1 MEKAPK
7 NLTGYNFGHPWYYVL
22 GGEILSPKQIRA
34 EVSAGSYQGYMAEEI
49 NAVDNKPEPHRSE
62 ALRAFKAKFAN
73 DLAEDISRYRQI
85 ACAIRQDRTENPIFI
100 EPDSCADVHT
110 DISLKY
116 AHIYNDFAHLNYIE
130 DLLAQQG
137 DLFG

>member
-1 MEKAPK
+1 
-7 NLTGYNFGHPWYYVL
+7 VL
-22 GGEILSPKQIRA
+22 GGETLSPKQIRA
-34 EVSAGSYQGYMAEEI
+34 EVSTGSYQGYMAEEI
-49 NAVDNKPEPHRSE
+49 NTVDNKPEPHRSE
-62 ALRAFKAKFAN
+62 ALRAFKAKFLK

-85 ACAIRQDRTENPIFI
+85 ACAIRRDRAENSIFI
-100 EPDSCADVHT
+100 EPDSCDDNHT
-110 DISLKY
+110 NISLKY

>member
-1 MEKAPK
+1 MEKK
-7 NLTGYNFGHPWYYVL
+7 IENLTGYNFGHPWYYVL

-34 EVSAGSYQGYMAEEI
+34 EVSAGNYQGYMADDVH
-49 NAVDNKPEPHRSE
+49 AVDKKHEPHRSE
-62 ALRAFKAKFAN
+62 ALRAFKAKFMK
-73 DLAEDISRYRQI
+73 DLAEDISHYRQI
-85 ACAIRQDRTENPIFI
+85 ACAIRRDRAENTIFI
-100 EPDSCADVHT
+100 EPDSCADIHT

-137 DLFG
+137 DLFS

>member
-1 MEKAPK
+1 MEKKPQ

-34 EVSAGSYQGYMAEEI
+34 EVSARNFQGYMAEEV

-62 ALRAFKAKFAN
+62 ALRAFKAKFLK

-85 ACAIRQDRTENPIFI
+85 ARAIRRDRAENPVFI
-100 EPDSCADVHT
+100 EPDSCDNNHT

-116 AHIYNDFAHLNYIE
+116 AHIYNDFAHLNFIE
-130 DLLAQQG
+130 YLLAQQG

>member
-1 MEKAPK
+1 
-7 NLTGYNFGHPWYYVL
+7 VL

-34 EVSAGSYQGYMAEEI
+34 EVSAGNYQGYMAEEI
-49 NAVDNKPEPHRSE
+49 NAIDNKPEPHRSE
-62 ALRAFKAKFAN
+62 ALRAFKAKFLK

-85 ACAIRQDRTENPIFI
+85 ACAIRRDRAENSVFI
-100 EPDSCADVHT
+100 EPDSCA

-116 AHIYNDFAHLNYIE
+116 AHIYNDFAHLNCIE

-137 DLFG
+137 DLFS

>member
-1 MEKAPK
+1 MEKTPK
-7 NLTGYNFGHPWYYVL
+7 NLPGYNFGHPWYYVL
-22 GGEILSPKQIRA
+22 GGEILLPKQIRA
-34 EVSAGSYQGYMAEEI
+34 EVSAGNYQGYMAEEI

-62 ALRAFKAKFAN
+62 ALRAFKEKFLK

-85 ACAIRQDRTENPIFI
+85 ACAIRRDRAENPIFI
-100 EPDSCADVHT
+100 EPDIHA

-137 DLFG
+137 DLFS

>member
-1 MEKAPK
+1 
-7 NLTGYNFGHPWYYVL
+7 L
-22 GGEILSPKQIRA
+22 PKQIRA
-34 EVSAGSYQGYMAEEI
+34 EVSAGKYQGYVAEEI

-62 ALRAFKAKFAN
+62 ALRAFKAKFTK

-85 ACAIRQDRTENPIFI
+85 ACAIRQDRAENTTFI
-100 EPDSCADVHT
+100 EHDCCVDIHT

-116 AHIYNDFAHLNYIE
+116 AHIYNDFAHLIYIE

-137 DLFG
+137 DLFS

>member
-1 MEKAPK
+1 MKKKTE
-7 NLTGYNFGHPWYYVL
+7 NLTSYNFGHPWYYVL
-22 GGEILSPKQIRA
+22 GGKILSPKQIRA
-34 EVSAGSYQGYMAEEI
+34 EVSAGNYQGYMAEEI
-49 NAVDNKPEPHRSE
+49 TAVDNKQEPYRSE
-62 ALRAFKAKFAN
+62 ALRAFKAKFLN

-85 ACAIRQDRTENPIFI
+85 ACAIRRDRVENPVFI
-100 EPDSCADVHT
+100 EPDSCADNHT